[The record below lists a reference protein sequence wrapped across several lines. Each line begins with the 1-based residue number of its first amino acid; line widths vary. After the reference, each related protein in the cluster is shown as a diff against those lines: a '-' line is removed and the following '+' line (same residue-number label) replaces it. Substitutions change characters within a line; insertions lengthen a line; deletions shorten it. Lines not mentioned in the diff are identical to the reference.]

1 MDPSAEQ
8 IACTLEVC
16 CVAQEVDVSADYRRS
31 RESVSQAIFELADP
45 HRDRLSSNEDDMPVA
60 DYVLDARDDALGLI

>member
-1 MDPSAEQ
+1 
-8 IACTLEVC
+8 
-16 CVAQEVDVSADYRRS
+16 
-31 RESVSQAIFELADP
+31 LADP